1 MAINVLMLLHNLRV
15 SAGVSSYVM
24 NYFRTID
31 HTKIHMDFAIWSDIE
46 TPYYEEIRSSGS
58 NIYVLPSIKNIHKHI
73 QMCHKI
79 LNEGNYDVI
88 HDNTLMISFPI
99 MKAAEKAHVPV
110 RILHSHNSKLG
121 ETRAKEIR
129 NKLFL
134 PLLKGTSTDYAAC
147 SKLAAI
153 AMFGD
158 SYYDFIPN
166 VVSAEKLNY
175 SLDKRS
181 VIRKELGAGEKVI
194 IGTVGRVAAQKN
206 PLFAIDVIESLMEKD
221 PNVEYWW
228 IGSGLM
234 DKELAYR
241 VHNSRYK
248 KRIRLL
254 GSRDDVPDLYQAIDV
269 FFLPSLFEGL
279 PVTGVEAQVM
289 GLPSV
294 MSDTITKEVAF
305 TDLVKFVDLS
315 EPIEYW
321 SEVLLEQI
329 KRVPIRRSYIEEL
342 RNSPFSD
349 QRAGAYL
356 AQIYEKLI
364 GKHVTCK

>member
-1 MAINVLMLLHNLRV
+1 MDINVLMLLHNLRV

-31 HTKIHMDFAIWSDIE
+31 HMKIHMDFAIWNDVD
-46 TPYYEEIRSSGS
+46 TPYYKEIESKGS
-58 NIYVLPSIKNIHKHI
+58 KVYVLPSVKNISTHVK
-73 QMCHKI
+73 MCQEVLQKGH
-79 LNEGNYDVI
+79 YDVI
-88 HDNTLMISFPI
+88 HDNTLMISFPL
-99 MKAAEKAHVPV
+99 MKEAEKAHVPV
-110 RILHSHNSKLG
+110 RLLHSHNSKLG

-134 PLLKGTSTDYAAC
+134 PLLKETSTDYAAC
-147 SKLAAI
+147 SKLAAL

-158 SYYDFIPN
+158 LYYDFIPN

-175 SLDKRS
+175 SSEKRR

-241 VHNSRYK
+241 VQNSKYK
-248 KRIRLL
+248 ERIRLL

-294 MSDTITKEVAF
+294 LSDTITKEVVF
-305 TDLVKFVDLS
+305 TDLVKFVDLRES
-315 EPIEYW
+315 VEYW
-321 SEVLLEQI
+321 SKVLLEQI
-329 KRVPIRRSYIEEL
+329 KRVPSRRSYIEEL

-349 QRAGAYL
+349 QKAGAYL

-364 GKHVTCK
+364 KKAKRE